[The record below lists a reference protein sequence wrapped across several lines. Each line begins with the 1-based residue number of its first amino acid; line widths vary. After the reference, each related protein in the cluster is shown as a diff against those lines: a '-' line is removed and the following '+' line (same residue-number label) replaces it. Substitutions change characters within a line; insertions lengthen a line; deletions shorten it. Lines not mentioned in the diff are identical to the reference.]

1 MCIIIRL
8 SISALII
15 AITSNLALAQEA
27 IRLRRRDQREVFAS
41 GYSPKAP
48 MCRGVAIISPG
59 AGGSEQGYQYLGEA
73 LSGLGYQAVV
83 VGHSESGGRA
93 LFKYLRGNGLLDGLA
108 KLTTD
113 STAYRGRLM
122 DIAAAKEWA
131 RGRCRAPESLLIG
144 HSMGAA
150 TVMMESGAKNNLE
163 IHGEDSFDAYIALS
177 PQGVGAIFPE
187 HAWRNIKKPVLLITG
202 TRDNELGKKSW
213 KTRLEPFY
221 DMQPRCK
228 WLAVIDG
235 ATHMNLAGRG
245 FSRNVEGLS
254 IQTID
259 HFLKAMHRGDCS
271 PPPKMKGL
279 ELSTK

>member
-1 MCIIIRL
+1 MNVLVMRL
-8 SISALII
+8 ASSALVIM
-15 AITSNLALAQEA
+15 TSNIALAQDA
-27 IRLRRRDQREVFAS
+27 IRLRRHDQREVVVS
-41 GYSPKAP
+41 SYRPKLP
-48 MCRGVAIISPG
+48 ICRGVALISPG

-73 LSGLGYQAVV
+73 LSGLGYQVVV

-93 LFKYLRGNGLLDGLA
+93 LFNYLRGIGLFDGLV

-113 STAYRGRLM
+113 PSAYRGRLM
-122 DIAAAKEWA
+122 DITAAKEWA
-131 RGRCRAPESLLIG
+131 HGRCRAPESLLVG

-150 TVMMESGAKNNLE
+150 TVMMESGAHNNLD
-163 IHGEDSFDAYIALS
+163 IHGKDSFDAYIALS
-177 PQGVGAIFPE
+177 PQGVGSIFPE
-187 HAWRNIKKPVLLITG
+187 HAWSVIKKPVLLITG

-213 KTRLEPFY
+213 KTRLEPFHA
-221 DMQPRCK
+221 MPPGCK

-254 IQTID
+254 IRVIA
-259 HFLKAMHRGDCS
+259 HFLTALHRGDCRH
-271 PPPKMKGL
+271 PPEVKGL